1 MSEITA
7 KYTVTSH
14 KCINFYF
21 KVQSNTIVGSNKLR
35 KKTVEL

>member
-7 KYTVTSH
+7 KYPVTSH
-14 KCINFYF
+14 KCIDFYF
-21 KVQSNTIVGSNKLR
+21 EVQSNSIIGSNKLR